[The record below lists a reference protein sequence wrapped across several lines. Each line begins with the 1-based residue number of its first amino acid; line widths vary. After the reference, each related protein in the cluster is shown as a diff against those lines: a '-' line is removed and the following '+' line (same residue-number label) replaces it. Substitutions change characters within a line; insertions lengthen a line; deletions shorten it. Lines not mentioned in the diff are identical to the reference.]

1 MQRGGGKK
9 QAILFKTI
17 RNNYDDLCVVGWEET
32 AILHDF
38 QQEDYALRNT
48 VQWRYTKVP

>member
-1 MQRGGGKK
+1 MSAERWREK
-9 QAILFKTI
+9 ASCSKTV
-17 RNNYDDLCVVGWEET
+17 RNSYNDLCAVGWEET

-48 VQWRYTKVP
+48 VQ